1 MLSLLGAS
9 PEHRCLLFLF
19 IVTIMPVPSPCPC
32 RQGSSGKPAL
42 CRPSVRWRPAGPVC
56 AANPLPERWGARRF
70 YRGQKRRIDFRHP
83 SELGHALGNRDETIQ
98 TSVIPCGTRLLRRP
112 VWPECR
118 HISANNM
125 HALDASLYLA
135 ISIIDAVGVR
145 RETVFERTGAGQGT
159 TIRHR
164 RLFQAGSR
172 GTLCGRVPQ
181 TCASSRG
188 NRSQI

>member
-1 MLSLLGAS
+1 MKQPAKNSGRNAVLAGRFSRTQVPVVSVYRDHHARSFAMSLPA
-9 PEHRCLLFLF
+9 
-19 IVTIMPVPSPCPC
+19 
-32 RQGSSGKPAL
+32 RQLRQTRAMQ
-42 CRPSVRWRPAGPVC
+42 RPSVRWRPAGPVC

-145 RETVFERTGAGQGT
+145 RETVFE
-159 TIRHR
+159 
-164 RLFQAGSR
+164 
-172 GTLCGRVPQ
+172 
-181 TCASSRG
+181 
-188 NRSQI
+188 